1 MRGNLYP
8 TTVYLDESLKK
19 QVALLSL
26 ATGRPKA
33 EVIRDALKKGVKT
46 IEVKPSSSTK
56 ALLDLAREVR
66 KLLKNEKLP
75 QDLSERHNY
84 YTWEEK

>member
-8 TTVYLDESLKK
+8 TTVYLDEYLKK
-19 QVALLSL
+19 QVTLLSL

-33 EVIRDALKKGVKT
+33 EVIRQALRKGVKT
-46 IEVKPSSSTK
+46 IEVKPSVSSK
-56 ALLDLAREVR
+56 ALLDLAQEVR

-75 QDLSERHNY
+75 KDLSEKHDK
-84 YTWEEK
+84 YTW